1 MGKRSTQ
8 LTMKDIA
15 RQMGTS
21 VSTVSRALKDSPR
34 ISPERRAEIQAFAR
48 EHNFIPNA
56 LAGTLRHSKVE
67 PQKTIGVVVPEIV
80 HYYFASIISGIE
92 EKASAEGFLVMV
104 NQSCE
109 SYEREVTLCNNFY
122 KYKVCGL
129 IVVQAKD
136 TKKYDHFTQYVENDV
151 PIVFCDRICTGVDAS
166 RVVVDDY
173 IGAYNAVSHL
183 IETGCKRIAFFGS
196 QQSLEIFKNRFNGW
210 KDAML
215 RHGLKADS
223 NLVYECDTM
232 EEAERITPMILEGD
246 DHPDAIF
253 AVNDDTAIGALYA
266 TKQKRVQGARRH
278 CHLRVYQQQPKHGLR
293 PHADHRGA
301 ARPRHGHGGSR
312 HTDKPGEGHAIE
324 RKGREARCP
333 HPAHSERLN
342 AVTAP
347 GGGREPAAPCD
358 RAPAYPGAR
367 CGPPPRAKADEGPYG
382 QTTKPIT

>member
-80 HYYFASIISGIE
+80 HYYFASIISGIV

-136 TKKYDHFTQYVENDV
+136 TKKYAHFTQYVENDM

-183 IETGCKRIAFFGS
+183 IETGCKH
-196 QQSLEIFKNRFNGW
+196 SL
-210 KDAML
+210 L
-215 RHGLKADS
+215 RLAAVAHDIQEPLQR
-223 NLVYECDTM
+223 M
-232 EEAERITPMILEGD
+232 E
-246 DHPDAIF
+246 
-253 AVNDDTAIGALYA
+253 
-266 TKQKRVQGARRH
+266 RRH
-278 CHLRVYQQQPKHGLR
+278 APPRPEGRQQPCLR
-293 PHADHRGA
+293 M
-301 ARPRHGHGGSR
+301 RHDGGSR
-312 HTDKPGEGHAIE
+312 ANNPDDT
-324 RKGREARCP
+324 
-333 HPAHSERLN
+333 
-342 AVTAP
+342 
-347 GGGREPAAPCD
+347 
-358 RAPAYPGAR
+358 
-367 CGPPPRAKADEGPYG
+367 
-382 QTTKPIT
+382 

>member
-80 HYYFASIISGIE
+80 HYYFASIISGIV

-104 NQSCE
+104 NQSCESYE

-136 TKKYDHFTQYVENDV
+136 TKKYAHFTQYVENDM

-266 TKQKRVQGARRH
+266 TKQKGFRVPDDIAICGFTNSNRSTACDPMLTTVEQRGHVMGMEAADI
-278 CHLRVYQQQPKHGLR
+278 LISQVKGTLSIEKVEKRVVRTQLIV
-293 PHADHRGA
+293 RG
-301 ARPRHGHGGSR
+301 S
-312 HTDKPGEGHAIE
+312 T
-324 RKGREARCP
+324 
-333 HPAHSERLN
+333 L
-342 AVTAP
+342 
-347 GGGREPAAPCD
+347 
-358 RAPAYPGAR
+358 
-367 CGPPPRAKADEGPYG
+367 
-382 QTTKPIT
+382 

>member
-122 KYKVCGL
+122 KY
-129 IVVQAKD
+129 
-136 TKKYDHFTQYVENDV
+136 
-151 PIVFCDRICTGVDAS
+151 GVRTDC
-166 RVVVDDY
+166 RP
-173 IGAYNAVSHL
+173 G
-183 IETGCKRIAFFGS
+183 
-196 QQSLEIFKNRFNGW
+196 Q
-210 KDAML
+210 
-215 RHGLKADS
+215 RH
-223 NLVYECDTM
+223 
-232 EEAERITPMILEGD
+232 EE
-246 DHPDAIF
+246 
-253 AVNDDTAIGALYA
+253 V
-266 TKQKRVQGARRH
+266 
-278 CHLRVYQQQPKHGLR
+278 
-293 PHADHRGA
+293 
-301 ARPRHGHGGSR
+301 
-312 HTDKPGEGHAIE
+312 
-324 RKGREARCP
+324 
-333 HPAHSERLN
+333 
-342 AVTAP
+342 
-347 GGGREPAAPCD
+347 
-358 RAPAYPGAR
+358 
-367 CGPPPRAKADEGPYG
+367 
-382 QTTKPIT
+382 

>member
-80 HYYFASIISGIE
+80 HYYFASIISGIV

-136 TKKYDHFTQYVENDV
+136 TKKYAHFTQYVENDM

-166 RVVVDDY
+166 RVVPDD
-173 IGAYNAVSHL
+173 IAICGFTNSNRSTACDPMLTTVEQRGHVMGMEAADIL
-183 IETGCKRIAFFGS
+183 IS
-196 QQSLEIFKNRFNGW
+196 QVKGTLSIEK
-210 KDAML
+210 
-215 RHGLKADS
+215 
-223 NLVYECDTM
+223 VE
-232 EEAERITPMILEGD
+232 
-246 DHPDAIF
+246 
-253 AVNDDTAIGALYA
+253 
-266 TKQKRVQGARRH
+266 KRVVRTQ
-278 CHLRVYQQQPKHGLR
+278 LIV
-293 PHADHRGA
+293 RG
-301 ARPRHGHGGSR
+301 S
-312 HTDKPGEGHAIE
+312 T
-324 RKGREARCP
+324 
-333 HPAHSERLN
+333 L
-342 AVTAP
+342 
-347 GGGREPAAPCD
+347 
-358 RAPAYPGAR
+358 
-367 CGPPPRAKADEGPYG
+367 
-382 QTTKPIT
+382 